1 MTKPM
6 SAKQKRKRKLA
17 IMRRRFFLF
26 LLLFAAIL
34 SLLLFTP
41 WFNIKTIEVTGN
53 ELIAQEQILEASAIS
68 KGANIFRINKRAAKK
83 ALLKIPEIDSVT
95 INRRL
100 SMKVCIS
107 VVETKPRL
115 YFPYLSGY
123 VITNENGKVL
133 ALKDDISSLELL
145 NITGLEIK
153 NAEICEKI
161 AVQDMVKFDII
172 IDTLRLLQEKGLLS
186 EMRSGHFDDLSDVYF
201 YLTDG
206 TKIIFGKTTEMEYKI
221 SVLSNILPMVN
232 RTEGSYIDLTTPS
245 RAVYGTLDEEP
256 PAETEENPSAENSG
270 DASQGTQ
277 TEDGTPTEAK
287 TDEKAVDGP
296 QSASPETPAADGE
309 EGTNESD

>member
-17 IMRRRFFLF
+17 RMRRRFFLF

-53 ELIAQEQILEASAIS
+53 ELIAKEQILEASAIS
-68 KGANIFRINKRAAKK
+68 EGANIFRINKRAVKK
-83 ALLKIPEIDSVT
+83 AILKIPEIDGVT
-95 INRRL
+95 ISRRL
-100 SMKVCIS
+100 PLKVRIS
-107 VVETKPRL
+107 VLETKPVL

-123 VITNENGKVL
+123 VITNEKGKVL
-133 ALKDDISSLELL
+133 ALKDDISSLGLL

-161 AVQDMVKFDII
+161 TVQDMVKFDII
-172 IDTLRLLQEKGLLS
+172 IETLGVLQEKGLLDQ
-186 EMRSGHFDDLSDVYF
+186 MRSGHFDDLSDVYF
-201 YLTDG
+201 YLNDG

-221 SVLSNILPMVN
+221 SVLSNVLPMVN

-245 RAVYGTLDEEP
+245 RTVYGTLDEEP
-256 PAETEENPSAENSG
+256 PAETEQDPSAENTAGDSQAQSG
-270 DASQGTQ
+270 AEDIPANAETAEAVAGTSDESAASG
-277 TEDGTPTEAK
+277 
-287 TDEKAVDGP
+287 
-296 QSASPETPAADGE
+296 GE